1 MSTSTERLP
10 VAVIGAGPVGLA
22 AAAQLATRGLD
33 FVVLEAGDEVA
44 ASIREWAHV
53 RLFSPWRFDT
63 DPAARA
69 LLEQTGWTAPDPEK
83 LPTGGELIDSY
94 LAPLAAH
101 PAIAPHVRLGA
112 AVTAVARQGF
122 DKVRTAGRDSA
133 PFLIRLSD
141 GSELQASAIIDASG
155 TWRTPNPLGGN
166 GIAAHGEVEAVSAGR
181 VFNGMPDVL
190 DRLRSQF
197 AGKSVAVVGAGHSAT
212 GTLLSLAEL
221 AETESGTTLHWVLRA
236 PNPTRAYGGGD
247 ADALPARGAIGTRIK
262 ALVDAGKV
270 TVHTGF
276 LVQEVTEQS
285 LVSADGRKIDA
296 AVIVN
301 STGARPDHASAT
313 ELRLDLD
320 PILGSTRTLAPL
332 IDPNQHSCGTVPP
345 HGVDE
350 LAHPETGF
358 YVVGAKSY
366 GRAPTFLLAT
376 GYEQARSVVA
386 ALAGDWEAARDVQLE
401 LPETGVCS
409 SNLAFDGDDTAES
422 SGCCGSAP
430 AAEAEAAPEVK
441 RGLATGV
448 SGGLLSL
455 PLVEVGAK
463 TSGGSCCG

>member
-1 MSTSTERLP
+1 MTTSTERFP

-33 FVVLEAGDEVA
+33 FVVLEAGAEVA

-53 RLFSPWRFDT
+53 RLFSPWRYDT

-69 LLEQTGWTAPDPEK
+69 LLEVTGWTAPDPEK
-83 LPTGGELIDSY
+83 LPTGGELINAY

-101 PAIAPHVRLGA
+101 PAIAPHVRLGVS
-112 AVTAVARQGF
+112 VTATARQGF
-122 DKVRTAGRDSA
+122 DKVRTAGRDAA

-141 GSELQASAIIDASG
+141 GSELLASAVIDSSG
-155 TWRTPNPLGGN
+155 TWRTPNPVGGN
-166 GIAAHGEVEAVSAGR
+166 GIAAHGEVEAVAAGR

-190 DRLRSQF
+190 GNLRGEF
-197 AGKSVAVVGAGHSAT
+197 AGRAVAVVGAGHSAT
-212 GTLLSLAEL
+212 GTLLALAEL
-221 AETESGTTLHWVLRA
+221 AEAEPGIVLHWVLRA
-236 PNPTRAYGGGD
+236 SNPSRAYGGGD

-270 TVHTGF
+270 TIHTGF
-276 LVQEVTEQS
+276 LIQEITEQG
-285 LVSADGRKIDA
+285 LVSTDGRKLDA
-296 AVIVN
+296 EVIVN
-301 STGARPDHASAT
+301 STGARPDHTPAG
-313 ELRLDLD
+313 ELRLDVD

-386 ALAGDWEAARDVQLE
+386 GLAGDWEAARDVQLE

-409 SNLAFDGDDTAES
+409 TSLADEADAAD

-430 AAEAEAAPEVK
+430 AADDTK
-441 RGLATGV
+441 RGLSTGI

-455 PLVEVGAK
+455 PLVDVNASQP
-463 TSGGSCCG
+463 SGGSCCG